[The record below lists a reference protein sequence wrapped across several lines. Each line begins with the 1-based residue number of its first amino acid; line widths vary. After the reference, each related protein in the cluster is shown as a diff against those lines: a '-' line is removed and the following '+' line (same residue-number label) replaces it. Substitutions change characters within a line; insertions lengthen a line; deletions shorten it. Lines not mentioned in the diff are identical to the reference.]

1 MTEATTK
8 RPTRPTTGAPRVKFN
23 ARICGEVH
31 RDARAFADREHAGNF
46 SAAVESLMRA
56 GLRQSERADAGA
68 WPDG

>member
-1 MTEATTK
+1 M
-8 RPTRPTTGAPRVKFN
+8 KFN

-56 GLRQSERADAGA
+56 GLKTSAGR
-68 WPDG
+68 

>member
-1 MTEATTK
+1 MTEATK

-31 RDARAFADREHAGNF
+31 ERARALADREHAGNF

-56 GLRQSERADAGA
+56 GLRQSERGR
-68 WPDG
+68 